1 MFYPWTELEQLD
13 KQRPRSA
20 HDRSSQ
26 SRLLSLGLLKEEEI
40 WIVGVGVLPFWEAR
54 MKMCVQCIHVPQ
66 SFVQVETKMQ
76 MTSGQGRN
84 QTRTREKG
92 EAKWFLLDSVLVSQG
107 NSLVVLGFSAGLV
120 LVYSVNRL

>member
-1 MFYPWTELEQLD
+1 MFYPWTELEPLD

-54 MKMCVQCIHVPQ
+54 MKMCVRCVRVPQ
-66 SFVQVETKMQ
+66 SLVQVETKMQ

-92 EAKWFLLDSVLVSQG
+92 RGQVVPVRFRPSQPGKQPGSVRILSW
-107 NSLVVLGFSAGLV
+107 LGFGLQC
-120 LVYSVNRL
+120 